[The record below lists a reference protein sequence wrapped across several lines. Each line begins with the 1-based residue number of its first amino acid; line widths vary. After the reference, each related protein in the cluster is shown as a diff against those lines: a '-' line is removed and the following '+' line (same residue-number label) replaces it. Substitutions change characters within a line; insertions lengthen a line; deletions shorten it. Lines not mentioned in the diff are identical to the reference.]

1 MPLRACLPLRAR
13 RGQRG
18 AAVLLAL
25 FIATL
30 ATLIVTGLF
39 YRQFVLLRTIENE
52 QLAAQSRLLLRG
64 ALDWSRAIL
73 RTDADNSSFDS
84 LTESWAQPLAD
95 MRLDALGETAALAAR
110 ASISGSI
117 EDAQGRYNL
126 RNLVNAAGQPVER
139 EIEAL
144 RRLVVLLDL
153 PPAVADLV
161 AARMLESA
169 PPTSAEAT
177 SKTRPLPPLFP
188 GDLAGIAGIDAE
200 AAYRLAPYLIVL
212 DERTPLNI
220 NTAPA
225 ELIAARIAG
234 LSLAEARAVVAQRER
249 LGHFRN
255 VDDFRNY
262 LRGNVQLLEG
272 DVASSSR
279 FFLVRGQVRLD
290 RAVTRMEAL
299 LKRGPNNIA
308 RVLWQREL
316 L

>member
-1 MPLRACLPLRAR
+1 MPGRTSLQPRTR
-13 RGQRG
+13 RRQRG

-39 YRQFVLLRTIENE
+39 YSQFVLLRTIENE

-73 RTDADNSSFDS
+73 RTDADNSSFDALS
-84 LTESWAQPLAD
+84 EPWAQPLAD

-126 RNLVNAAGQPVER
+126 RNLVNAGQPVER
-139 EIEAL
+139 EVEAL

-161 AARMLESA
+161 TARMLESGV
-169 PPTSAEAT
+169 PTSTEAT
-177 SKTRPLPPLFP
+177 GERHPLPPLFP
-188 GDLAGIAGIDAE
+188 GDLAGISGIDAE
-200 AAYRLAPYLIVL
+200 AARRLAPYLIVL

-225 ELIAARIAG
+225 ELIAARIEG

-262 LRGNVQLLEG
+262 LRGNAQLVDG

-308 RVLWQREL
+308 SVLWQREL